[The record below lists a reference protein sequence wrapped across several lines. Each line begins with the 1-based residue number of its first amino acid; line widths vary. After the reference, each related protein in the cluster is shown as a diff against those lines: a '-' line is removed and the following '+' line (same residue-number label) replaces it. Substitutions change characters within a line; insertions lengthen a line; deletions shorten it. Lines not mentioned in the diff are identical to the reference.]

1 MRFIVAIDQGTTG
14 TTVLVLDSRGRGA
27 GRAYREFTQHFPK
40 PGWVEHDAE
49 EIWRVTLAVL
59 RKACRAARARG
70 RDVAAIGITNQR
82 ETTMLWDRRSG
93 RPVHRAIVWQDR
105 RTSDHCEALRAAG
118 AEDLV
123 RRKTGLVLDPYF
135 SATKL
140 RWLLGHVRRAG
151 ERAAR
156 GELCFGTIDAW
167 LVWKLTGGAVHAT
180 DPTNASR
187 TLLYDINTRA
197 WDPELCRLFEV
208 PESVLPEVRPSSG
221 SFGDA
226 TPDVLG
232 EPVPIAGIAGD
243 QQSAL
248 FGQGCT
254 EPGMAK
260 NTYGTGCFLLLQT
273 GARPVTSTHG
283 LLTTVACDARGGPAY
298 ALEGAVFM
306 AGAAI
311 QWLRDGLGLL
321 ATAAESERHA
331 RSVDDSLG
339 VHVVPAFV
347 GLGAPYWDPEARG
360 AVLGLTRGVTRAH
373 LVRATLESLAFQIRD
388 VADAMAADAGSPL
401 QALRVDGGAS
411 ANDFLMQF
419 QADLLGL
426 PVERPALVET
436 TAVGAAQLAGLAVG
450 FWRTPKELAAMR
462 RKDRRFRPRMP
473 AERREAL
480 YRGWQE
486 AVRRVRSRLA

>member
-14 TTVLVLDSRGRGA
+14 TTVLVLDSRGRVA
-27 GRAYREFTQHFPK
+27 GRAYREFTQHFPT

-49 EIWRVTLAVL
+49 ENWRVTLAVL

-70 RDVAAIGITNQR
+70 RDVAAIGITNPR

-156 GELCFGTIDAW
+156 GELCFGTIDVW

-480 YRGWQE
+480 YRGWHE
-486 AVRRVRSRLA
+486 AVRRVRSSLA